1 MDERNKVWPDWKTV
15 RIIGKGSFGTV
26 YEIERDVFGHLEK
39 AALKVISIPQSSS
52 DIEDLYND
60 GYDEA
65 SITQRFE
72 SYLKDIVR
80 EYSLMAEMKGCNN
93 IVYCDDL
100 RYIQHDDGMGWDIY
114 IKMELLESLPKV
126 LERDFSEKQ
135 IIKLGLDM
143 CNALVVCKGK
153 NIVHRDI
160 KPQNIFVAED
170 GTYKLGDFGIAKTA
184 ERTTSGT
191 KTGTYKYMAPE
202 VYNNQPYGSAADI
215 YSLGLVLYWLLN
227 ERRTPF
233 LPLPPQ
239 VPSAS
244 AEDEARKKRFDGEP
258 ILAPA
263 HGSKELKTI
272 VLKACA
278 FEPSARYASAADMRR
293 DLERLYYG
301 RPLNIEEATESKWET
316 TPPGESIGAE
326 TDSDD
331 TGTVG
336 AFGGKDQNG
345 TVIAL
350 GSGGEENTGKHRIK
364 KIMLLLLGAVII
376 ILVLKLGLHLWYH
389 QWTDATCTEPQRC
402 TICGKVD
409 TKALGHDWIPAT
421 CTEQQYCNTC
431 GATGESTLGHQWVN
445 ATTTTP
451 KTCSVCGKTEG
462 APLNPYADLTVGDVF
477 TIGNYEQDSNSGNGT
492 EKIEWMVL
500 DKKVDKI
507 LAISRYAL
515 DCQRY
520 HRQNESVS
528 WSNCSVRIW
537 LNSTFYNAAF
547 NPTEKEYL
555 LNKIGDIVFLLS
567 LEELNDYYSSN
578 SSRICRAT
586 SYAIAQNAYVN
597 PQTGGSWWLLRTPGD
612 DGSKYV
618 MSVNSDG
625 MIDYDGGKVASDR
638 GTIRPAIWISTE

>member
-1 MDERNKVWPDWKTV
+1 MVDTGKVWPDWKTV
-15 RIIGKGSFGTV
+15 RIIGRGSFGTV

-39 AALKVISIPQSSS
+39 AALKVISIPQNSS

-126 LERDFSEKQ
+126 LGRDFSEKQ

-258 ILAPA
+258 IPAPA
-263 HGSKELKTI
+263 HGSKELKAI

-278 FEPSARYASAADMRR
+278 YDPSMRYANAADMKR
-293 DLERLYYG
+293 DLETILYG
-301 RPLNIEEATESKWET
+301 HSVSPEADKVRRPVQYENDVTTGVRFNRERIHQVQPDLNSEHNA
-316 TPPGESIGAE
+316 
-326 TDSDD
+326 DSDLTVSGFVP
-331 TGTVG
+331 TGKKN
-336 AFGGKDQNG
+336 GKKKPPNKS
-345 TVIAL
+345 VLISLCAL
-350 GSGGEENTGKHRIK
+350 GTI
-364 KIMLLLLGAVII
+364 LLAAV
-376 ILVLKLGLHLWYH
+376 VFYFTYH
-389 QWTDATCTEPQRC
+389 TWSEATCTEPQVC
-402 TICGKVD
+402 TICGKTGQD
-409 TKALGHDWIPAT
+409 ALGHEWVPAT
-421 CTEQQYCNTC
+421 CTDQQYCNSC
-431 GATGESTLGHQWVN
+431 GVLGQPAIGHQWIE
-445 ATTTTP
+445 ATTTAP
-451 KTCSVCGKTEG
+451 KTCSVCEKTEG
-462 APLNPYADLTVGDVF
+462 SAKQLKLATNIIYSVVATSTFTGDRASHSVYNLLDGRNDTNWTEGVNGHGIGEFIDF
-477 TIGNYEQDSNSGNGT
+477 TFYQDYLLSAVTINAGNHYSKTYYEKNNRPKSITFTFSDGTSVEYTLQDSMSQQTITFDEPIRTSSLRITINSVYYGSAWDDT
-492 EKIEWMVL
+492 V
-500 DKKVDKI
+500 
-507 LAISRYAL
+507 IS
-515 DCQRY
+515 
-520 HRQNESVS
+520 EISFV
-528 WSNCSVRIW
+528 
-537 LNSTFYNAAF
+537 AF
-547 NPTEKEYL
+547 
-555 LNKIGDIVFLLS
+555 
-567 LEELNDYYSSN
+567 EEQY
-578 SSRICRAT
+578 
-586 SYAIAQNAYVN
+586 
-597 PQTGGSWWLLRTPGD
+597 
-612 DGSKYV
+612 
-618 MSVNSDG
+618 
-625 MIDYDGGKVASDR
+625 
-638 GTIRPAIWISTE
+638 